1 MSPPLPPEACPSPAS
16 PSPGARVGPAPMG
29 PAHRL
34 YDLWSFQAV
43 RAELEQ
49 EGARIALT
57 NGCFDLLHPG
67 HLHLLLVA
75 RSQADRLVVGLNTD
89 LSVQQLKGASRP
101 VQPAAHRALLLAAL
115 RPVDYVVLFGDRH
128 ADRLLEV
135 VRPHVYV
142 KGGDYTPQTLPE
154 APTVR
159 RLGIELSLVDL
170 RSGLSTTRLIHR
182 VAGGPAG

>member
-1 MSPPLPPEACPSPAS
+1 MSPPRPPEACPSPAS

-101 VQPAAHRALLLAAL
+101 VQPAVHRALLLAAL